1 MRSCCPAPTGNTEK
15 KELRYEDLCCHW
27 QPRQAPG
34 AAPHPEAQGHQV
46 LSQKELGLDLEPE
59 ETGVTFEENAAIKAA
74 ALCKASGLP
83 TIADDSGLCVDALD
97 GAPGVY
103 SARYC
108 GRHGDDEANND
119 KLLQEMAAVPEGQR
133 TAQFV
138 SAVCLMLPDGRSLLC
153 AGTCRGRIAF
163 QRLTGEYG
171 FGYDPLFIPEQC
183 GVGKS
188 SSRPNTE
195 GRSYA
200 QLTPEEKD
208 AISHRGRAL
217 EKLEAQLPDFLIQPK
232 HCGC

>member
-1 MRSCCPAPTGNTEK
+1 M
-15 KELRYEDLCCHW
+15 
-27 QPRQAPG
+27 
-34 AAPHPEAQGHQV
+34 
-46 LSQKELGLDLEPE
+46 
-59 ETGVTFEENAAIKAA
+59 
-74 ALCKASGLP
+74 
-83 TIADDSGLCVDALD
+83 
-97 GAPGVY
+97 
-103 SARYC
+103 
-108 GRHGDDEANND
+108 
-119 KLLQEMAAVPEGQR
+119 PEGQR